1 MIDKNS
7 SIPRIIT
14 VVLINNGLIVRSQ
27 NFSFHQI
34 IGNPI
39 STIKRLSDWGVD
51 ELIILD
57 ISRKKK
63 RYDIRRDDINYV

>member
-63 RYDIRRDDINYV
+63 DTILEGMT